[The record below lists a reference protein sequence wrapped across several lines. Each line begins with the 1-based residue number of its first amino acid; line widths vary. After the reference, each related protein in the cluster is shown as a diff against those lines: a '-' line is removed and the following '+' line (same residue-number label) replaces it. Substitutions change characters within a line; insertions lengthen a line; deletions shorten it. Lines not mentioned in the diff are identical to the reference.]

1 MWKIDPFAANIEN
14 NNLNMT
20 EKKYLI
26 DLFNGIYVKSYFKL
40 KVVRRIKSMY
50 LVTREV

>member
-1 MWKIDPFAANIEN
+1 MDNRSIAANNEN
-14 NNLNMT
+14 SKLNMI

-40 KVVRRIKSMY
+40 KVVRRI
-50 LVTREV
+50 

>member
-1 MWKIDPFAANIEN
+1 MDNRSIAANNEN
-14 NNLNMT
+14 NKLNMT

-40 KVVRRIKSMY
+40 KVIRKI
-50 LVTREV
+50 